1 MLAATTS
8 TTSRCTRGARD
19 FGEGPAEARGLRA
32 SSGGGGEEGAAV
44 PQAGPWGGVHGGVEG
59 GVAGVLEGWGRC
71 HLGGR
76 GARHI

>member
-32 SSGGGGEEGAAV
+32 SSGGGEEGRRMGEEGAAV
-44 PQAGPWGGVHGGVEG
+44 PQAGPGGGVHGGVEG
-59 GVAGVLEGWGRC
+59 GVAGVLEGWR
-71 HLGGR
+71 R
-76 GARHI
+76 

>member
-32 SSGGGGEEGAAV
+32 SSGGGEEVRRMGEEGRR
-44 PQAGPWGGVHGGVEG
+44 GRRYRRLGLGVESMEESR
-59 GVAGVLEGWGRC
+59 AE
-71 HLGGR
+71 
-76 GARHI
+76 